1 MNIVVLTAG
10 SSSKMTTTTDDIM
23 KFLSGMSKDNEVL
36 RKEVND
42 KFKSLSDKIDNV
54 KTDAKAK
61 EDKNEMKMNGILSR
75 LDSIERKIEEN
86 KNNCEKD
93 KVERSKQIERTRDFK
108 ESVGLVDKPVDKER
122 EKTWS
127 EIVDESREKE
137 EEKRENEKQKKTKYW
152 SKKVVV
158 KEKTS
163 KDAAAAREEVARKK
177 AEEEK
182 VKDDLRMKDNLH
194 DEDDWSWSDSDLD
207 WDGTAGKGE
216 MNKKKKIDRYRRRKQ
231 LEAKV
236 ANKAKHM
243 LGLGPIRKASVSY
256 FMNIVSDYEEAK
268 RMAVDEFLG
277 EFLQLNEEERREFE
291 ILETITAKSDEDLL
305 YVTFADFESVREIRT
320 RVATIQNDTISVRN
334 YIPPQYWARY
344 RFLSSYCNDER
355 EKNKNMKT
363 MIRFNDHDLEV
374 LMKDRSVEDH
384 YNIVDLKEIEHDVG
398 KIPKFDHT
406 IQWKKRQERPPTN
419 PAKRTS
425 EAICPPSLRG
435 AKSTSSSS
443 ASSAQS
449 NKRKKLS
456 DENMEVAV
464 EDIASVSDK
473 SL

>member
-1 MNIVVLTAG
+1 
-10 SSSKMTTTTDDIM
+10 
-23 KFLSGMSKDNEVL
+23 MSKDNEVL

-54 KTDAKAK
+54 KNDAKVK
-61 EDKNEMKMNGILSR
+61 DDKNEMKMNGIMSR
-75 LDSIERKIEEN
+75 LDSIERNMTEN
-86 KNNCEKD
+86 KNNCERD
-93 KVERSKQIERTRDFK
+93 KEERLKQAERTRDFK
-108 ESVGLVDKPVDKER
+108 QTVGLVDKPVDKER

-137 EEKRENEKQKKTKYW
+137 EEKREVEKQKKTKYW

-158 KEKTS
+158 KERKS
-163 KDAAAAREEVARKK
+163 KDDVNNEAAAREEVARKK
-177 AEEEK
+177 AEDEK
-182 VKDDLRMKDNLH
+182 AKDDLRMKDQLH
-194 DEDDWSWSDSDLD
+194 GEDDWSWSDSDLD
-207 WDGTAGKGE
+207 WDGTTEKGE
-216 MNKKKKIDRYRRRKQ
+216 MQKKKKIDRYRRRKQ

-243 LGLGPIRKASVSY
+243 LGLGPIRKASISY
-256 FMNIVSDYEEAK
+256 FHDIVSDYEEAK

-277 EFLQLNEEERREFE
+277 EFLQLNEEERKEFE
-291 ILETITAKSDEDLL
+291 ILETITAKSDKDLL

-320 RVATIQNDTISVRN
+320 RVATIQNDIIKVRN
-334 YIPPQYWARY
+334 YIPPQYWSRY
-344 RFLSSYCNDER
+344 RFLSNYCNEER
-355 EKNKNMKT
+355 DKNKNIKT

-374 LMKDRSVEDH
+374 LMKDRSAEDH
-384 YNIVDLKEIEHDVG
+384 YNVVDLKEIENDAG

-406 IQWKKRQERPPTN
+406 IQWKKRHDCPPTN

-435 AKSTSSSS
+435 SNSSKSISSSS
-443 ASSAQS
+443 SSLAQS

-456 DENMEVAV
+456 HQSEEIMEVA
-464 EDIASVSDK
+464 EDNIASVSDK